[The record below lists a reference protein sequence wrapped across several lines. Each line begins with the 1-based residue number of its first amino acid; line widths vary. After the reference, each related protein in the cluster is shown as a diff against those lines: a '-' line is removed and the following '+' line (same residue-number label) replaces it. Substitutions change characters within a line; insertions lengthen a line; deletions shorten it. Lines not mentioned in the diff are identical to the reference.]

1 MQIFKREQEDGLEEI
16 IKANASVSYASAL
29 ESGSPK
35 GISAKAKKELKSIAG
50 ISDNDLYYTQ
60 SVLVTTS
67 WNKNDDIFS
76 PEEVWAAK
84 DSPVH
89 KPTNLEHDEK
99 TIVGHITANWPIT
112 VDGILIDKD
121 TPVENLPE
129 KFHILTA
136 SVIYKGFTEP
146 DLRERTQK
154 LISEIEDGTKYVS
167 MECFFQ
173 GFDYGLTNIATG
185 EFNILERNEETA
197 FLTKHLR
204 SYGGMGV
211 NEGYRIGRVLR
222 NITFTGK
229 GFVDKPA
236 NPESV
241 IFSRDEFFTD
251 NEKTLSE
258 KKDSF
263 SDQGVFSNQANLSE
277 EVTVMS
283 DPTKLEETK
292 VEAMNDCSKLVE
304 EAYASRDEY
313 KTKASELEVSVKAE
327 QELLADA
334 KAAIEALEA
343 EKEEAAKKME
353 DKEEEMK
360 KMKADLDAALESLAA
375 YKDKEEEMKKKE
387 EMMKKKAALVE
398 AGLDEEAAEASLEK
412 FESLDDVAFEGIVS
426 LLAAMK
432 PKMPPA
438 EDDPEMDK
446 KEKKDGKPK
455 ASEETKAE
463 EISEVLETAEPE
475 AEVDLSVGSDEA
487 SVEVESTRAAL
498 VDFVYNRLGK
508 TLNK

>member
-1 MQIFKREQEDGLEEI
+1 MLIFEREKQDGLEEA
-16 IKANASVSYASAL
+16 IKASASVGYASLVEAGSEKAL
-29 ESGSPK
+29 
-35 GISAKAKKELKSIAG
+35 SATVKKELKSIAG
-50 ISDNDLYYTQ
+50 ISDKDLYYTQ

-67 WNKNDDIFS
+67 WNRNDDIFS

-112 VDGILIDKD
+112 IDGILIDKD
-121 TPVENLPE
+121 TPAENLPE

-136 SVIYKGFTEP
+136 SVIYKGFTDPE
-146 DLRERTQK
+146 LTQRTSK

-173 GFDYGLTNIATG
+173 GFDYGLTNVATG
-185 EFNILERNEETA
+185 EFNVLERNEETA

-204 SYGGMGV
+204 AYGGMGE
-211 NEGYRIGRVLR
+211 NEGYRVGRVLR

-241 IFSRDEFFTD
+241 IFSRDDFFND
-251 NEKTLSE
+251 DEKTLSE
-258 KKDSF
+258 KNDSF

-277 EVTVMS
+277 EVTIMS
-283 DPTKLEETK
+283 DLNKPEEIK

-313 KTKASELEVSVKAE
+313 KTRASELEVSVKAE

-334 KAAIEALEA
+334 KAAIEALA
-343 EKEEAAKKME
+343 TEKEEAAKKME
-353 DKEEEMK
+353 EKEESMK
-360 KMKADLDAALESLAA
+360 KMKAELDAALESLAA
-375 YKDKEEEMKKKE
+375 FKDKEA
-387 EMMKKKAALVE
+387 EMMKKEKDMKRKAALVE
-398 AGLDEEAAEASLEK
+398 AGLDEESAVSSVEK
-412 FESLDDVAFEGIVS
+412 FESLDDVAFDGMVS

-432 PKMPPA
+432 SK
-438 EDDPEMDK
+438 DDMKKEEEMK
-446 KEKKDGKPK
+446 KEKEDAMKMKPK
-455 ASEETKAE
+455 AEDM
-463 EISEVLETAEPE
+463 SEVLETAEPE
-475 AEVDLSVGSDEA
+475 AEVDLSVGSDDSA
-487 SVEVESTRAAL
+487 DEVENTRAAL

-508 TLNK
+508 TPNK